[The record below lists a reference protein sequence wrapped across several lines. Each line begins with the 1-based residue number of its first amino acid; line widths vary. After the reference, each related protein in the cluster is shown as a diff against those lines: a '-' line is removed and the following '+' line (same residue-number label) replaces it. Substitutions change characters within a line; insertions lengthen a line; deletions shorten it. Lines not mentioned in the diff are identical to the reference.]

1 MDGRLTDEVVLVTG
15 AARGIGKA
23 IATKAAEEGAAVALL
38 DIRADLLLTTA
49 GEIKKTGA
57 TVASAVGDIT
67 DEDSVRRAV
76 AELTNS
82 LGRPSTVLVNNAGI
96 NAYADATQM
105 TVAEWDSVFDV
116 DLKGSWLMARAVLPA
131 MIEAGHGAI
140 VNIASIHSS
149 LTTAGMF
156 PYAAAKS
163 GLVGL
168 TRPRRRPAQHPRQR
182 RQPRLHRHRPARRVL
197 RHHPRSPRRRPLR
210 PPPRS
215 HRHPRERSRSRLLP
229 SLPSSRL
236 RNRRQLVRRRR
247 PNHPLRLTPTPT
259 THPTT
264 APTLPSHRRPAGR
277 PEEDLAPGLG

>member
-1 MDGRLTDEVVLVTG
+1 MAGRLTDEVVLVTG

-49 GEIKKTGA
+49 GEIKQTGA

-76 AELTNS
+76 AELTDS
-82 LGRPSTVLVNNAGI
+82 LGRPCTVLVNNAGI

-116 DLKGSWLMARAVLPA
+116 DLKGSWLMARAVLPP

-168 TRPRRRPAQHPRQR
+168 TRSLA
-182 RQPRLHRHRPARRVL
+182 LDVARHNIRVNAVSPGYIATDLLEEYFDTIPGARDAALSV
-197 RHHPRSPRRRPLR
+197 
-210 PPPRS
+210 
-215 HRHPRERSRSRLLP
+215 
-229 SLPSSRL
+229 
-236 RNRRQLVRRRR
+236 
-247 PNHPLRLTPTPT
+247 HPLGRIGTPENVAEVVCFLASRAAAFVTGANWSVDGGLTTRY
-259 THPTT
+259 
-264 APTLPSHRRPAGR
+264 A
-277 PEEDLAPGLG
+277 

>member
-23 IATKAAEEGAAVALL
+23 IAAKAAQEGAAVGLL
-38 DIRADLLLTTA
+38 DIRADLLLATA
-49 GEIKKTGA
+49 DEIQKTGA

-76 AELTNS
+76 AELTDS
-82 LGRPSTVLVNNAGI
+82 LGQPITVLINNAGI

-116 DLKGSWLMARAVLPA
+116 DLKGSWLMARAVLPP

-140 VNIASIHSS
+140 VNIASIHTS

-163 GLVGL
+163 GLVGM
-168 TRPRRRPAQHPRQR
+168 TRSLALDVAPHNIRVNAVSPGYIATDLLEEYFNTIPG
-182 RQPRLHRHRPARRVL
+182 ARDAALSV
-197 RHHPRSPRRRPLR
+197 
-210 PPPRS
+210 
-215 HRHPRERSRSRLLP
+215 
-229 SLPSSRL
+229 
-236 RNRRQLVRRRR
+236 
-247 PNHPLRLTPTPT
+247 HPLGRIGTPENV
-259 THPTT
+259 
-264 APTLPSHRRPAGR
+264 AEVVCFLASPAAAFVTGANWSV
-277 PEEDLAPGLG
+277 DGGLGIRYA